1 MLQGGI
7 NKEGDDTIKENIIQL
22 FQEHG
27 WTTVAHMN
35 VTRYYHAV
43 SVINFDDFICS

>member
-7 NKEGDDTIKENIIQL
+7 YKKDDDDIQENIIQL
-22 FQEHG
+22 FQEYG

-43 SVINFDDFICS
+43 SVVNFDDFICS